1 MLMAYFFFCI
11 LHIPVRNSLR
21 RTPVSIPA
29 SPKKETFSWSVGDVF
44 LGLCHCIRPLSN
56 MFWRDTVMS
65 KVLPSVVT
73 ASAIAWVTSSRL
85 KRGERK
91 GKELLCIREIFHS
104 GLKSMTSGRCYDPHL
119 GTDRRAGYD
128 AGYYF

>member
-1 MLMAYFFFCI
+1 
-11 LHIPVRNSLR
+11 
-21 RTPVSIPA
+21 
-29 SPKKETFSWSVGDVF
+29 
-44 LGLCHCIRPLSN
+44 

-91 GKELLCIREIFHS
+91 GKELLCVREIFHS
-104 GLKSMTSGRCYDPHL
+104 VLKSMRVTDAMTHTWVQTVGLGMMQAITFRSEIYVNIDLMRC
-119 GTDRRAGYD
+119 GQGV
-128 AGYYF
+128 

>member
-1 MLMAYFFFCI
+1 
-11 LHIPVRNSLR
+11 
-21 RTPVSIPA
+21 
-29 SPKKETFSWSVGDVF
+29 
-44 LGLCHCIRPLSN
+44 

-85 KRGERK
+85 KSGERK
-91 GKELLCIREIFHS
+91 GQELLCVRKIFHS
-104 GLKSMTSGRCYDPHL
+104 VLKSMTSERCYDPHL
-119 GTDRRAGYD
+119 GTDSRAGYD

>member
-1 MLMAYFFFCI
+1 MLMAYFVFCI
-11 LHIPVRNSLR
+11 LHIPVRNS
-21 RTPVSIPA
+21 
-29 SPKKETFSWSVGDVF
+29 F
-44 LGLCHCIRPLSN
+44 CN

-85 KRGERK
+85 ERGERK
-91 GKELLCIREIFHS
+91 GKELLCVREIFHS
-104 GLKSMTSGRCYDPHL
+104 VLKSMTSDRSYDPHL
-119 GTDRRAGYD
+119 GTDSTAGYD